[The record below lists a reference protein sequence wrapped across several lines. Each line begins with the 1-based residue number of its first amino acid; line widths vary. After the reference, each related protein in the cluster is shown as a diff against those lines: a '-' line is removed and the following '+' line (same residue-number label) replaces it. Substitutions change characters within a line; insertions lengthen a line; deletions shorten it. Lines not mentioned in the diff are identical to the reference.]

1 MKNLISN
8 RIVLAVFFFVIGG
21 LSAWEG
27 SRYLVQRKTQFSADP
42 SVVFQHEP
50 DRFFEDFFND
60 DKGSLENTTN
70 PFFEM
75 GGKALGDIKQR
86 EDKQYVYYDIDL
98 KGQDPKEL
106 KIEVKNGEVTISG
119 QTETKENRQGESSY
133 FSSSFH
139 RAFPVPDGV
148 NGQAFKMERQDQKI
162 ILKFPK
168 TTSAV

>member
-1 MKNLISN
+1 MKKFISN

-21 LSAWEG
+21 LSVWGG
-27 SRYLVQRKTQFSADP
+27 SRYLVQRKAHPLADP

-50 DRFFEDFFND
+50 DRFFEDFFNN
-60 DKGSLENTTN
+60 DKDFAEGTMN
-70 PFFEM
+70 PFLEM

-86 EDKQYVYYDIDL
+86 EDQHFVYYDIDL
-98 KGQDPKEL
+98 KGQNPNQL
-106 KIEVKNGEVTISG
+106 KVEVKDGEVTISG
-119 QTETKENRQGESSY
+119 QTENKENHQGESSY

-139 RAFPVPDGV
+139 RAFPLPDGV

-168 TTSAV
+168 ISSAV